1 MGAQTSWAKGANAD
15 GSVVV
20 GYVSNFDGNNHAFRW
35 TVRDK
40 IQDLGTLGGSTSS
53 ASGISANGNVV
64 VGMAFNEKAEKHAFI
79 WKKISILWQKI
90 LPLAL
95 LVWLQQPPELC

>member
-20 GYVSNFDGNNHAFRW
+20 G
-35 TVRDK
+35 
-40 IQDLGTLGGSTSS
+40 
-53 ASGISANGNVV
+53 
-64 VGMAFNEKAEKHAFI
+64 MAFNEKAEKRAFI

-95 LVWLQQPPELC
+95 LVWLQQPAELC